1 MATTE
6 EILAESTKAAQEAAR
21 AIGGTFE
28 QGRFSPT
35 GRLLGGFIPS
45 PVITSAVLTPSVEPS
60 FEPAP
65 TPTIPVAPALAAPE
79 LSDTEKRVQTEL
91 AEIRRVNLETLGEG
105 AYKKEQEAVLK
116 VPELQKTERDL
127 VAQLQAFNNEANQ
140 IRLQYPELAKG
151 ITQEFAASEQ
161 GRLLRNN
168 AIAALSIA
176 SLLESSRGNLAT
188 ANKYVEDAVEAKF
201 GDEKREIDV
210 KTANLNLLLKDPA
223 ISIAEKQRAEAQI
236 TRQNEAKKKI
246 DMQEDITDN
255 NYKLALDAIKQASEA
270 GTSIDALTL
279 QNIQKAE
286 TAEEGLRFYNEAI
299 GGLPTVPTESVVDI
313 RQARETL
320 ANLLGQVAGY
330 ASREEAIAELDK
342 FRSSIVTRIG
352 EDGFTKLQAEVDRI
366 FPPPPQEKE
375 EKIGETGGFLGTVGN
390 FFSRLFGF

>member
-1 MATTE
+1 M
-6 EILAESTKAAQEAAR
+6 
-21 AIGGTFE
+21 
-28 QGRFSPT
+28 
-35 GRLLGGFIPS
+35 
-45 PVITSAVLTPSVEPS
+45 
-60 FEPAP
+60 
-65 TPTIPVAPALAAPE
+65 
-79 LSDTEKRVQTEL
+79 
-91 AEIRRVNLETLGEG
+91 
-105 AYKKEQEAVLK
+105 
-116 VPELQKTERDL
+116 
-127 VAQLQAFNNEANQ
+127 AQLQAFNNEVTQ

-151 ITQEFAASEQ
+151 VTQEFATSEQ

-168 AIAALSIA
+168 AIAALSVA
-176 SLLESSRGNLAT
+176 SLLEGARGNLAT
-188 ANKYVEDAVEAKF
+188 ANKYIEDAVEAKF
-201 GDEKREIDV
+201 GDKNREIDV
-210 KTANLNLLLKDPA
+210 KIANLNLLLKDPA
-223 ISIAEKQRAEAQI
+223 ISLAEKQRAEAQI
-236 TRQNEAKKKI
+236 TRQNEVKAAVNL
-246 DMQEDITDN
+246 QEDIVSK
-255 NYKLALDAIKQASEA
+255 NYKLALDAIKQASGA

-279 QNIQKAE
+279 QNIQKAK

>member
-35 GRLLGGFIPS
+35 GQLSGGFIPS
-45 PVITSAVLTPSVEPS
+45 PVITSAVLAPSVEPS

-65 TPTIPVAPALAAPE
+65 TPTIPVAPALAPE
-79 LSDTEKRVQTEL
+79 LSDTEKKVQTEL
-91 AEIRRVNLETLGEG
+91 AEIRRINLETLGEG
-105 AYKKEQEAVLK
+105 AYKREQKIIQK

-127 VAQLQAFNNEANQ
+127 VAQLQAFNNEVTQ
-140 IRLQYPELAKG
+140 IQLQYPELAKG
-151 ITQEFAASEQ
+151 VTQEFATSEQ

-168 AIAALSIA
+168 AIAALSVA
-176 SLLESSRGNLAT
+176 SLLEGARGNLAT
-188 ANKYVEDAVEAKF
+188 ANKYIEDAVEAKF
-201 GDEKREIDV
+201 GDKNREIDV
-210 KTANLNLLLKDPA
+210 KIANLNLLLKDPA
-223 ISIAEKQRAEAQI
+223 ISLAEKQRAEAQI
-236 TRQNEAKKKI
+236 TRQNEVKAAVNL
-246 DMQEDITDN
+246 QEDIVSK
-255 NYKLALDAIKQASEA
+255 NYKLALDAIKQASGA

-279 QNIQKAE
+279 QNIQKAK

-342 FRSSIVTRIG
+342 FRS
-352 EDGFTKLQAEVDRI
+352 
-366 FPPPPQEKE
+366 
-375 EKIGETGGFLGTVGN
+375 
-390 FFSRLFGF
+390 